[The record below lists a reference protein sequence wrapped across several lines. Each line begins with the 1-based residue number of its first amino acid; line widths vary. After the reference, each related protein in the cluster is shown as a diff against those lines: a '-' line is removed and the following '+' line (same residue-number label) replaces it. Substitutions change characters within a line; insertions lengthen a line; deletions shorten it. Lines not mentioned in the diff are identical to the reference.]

1 MTVRDPQ
8 ERQPLVQEDR
18 RATPEHQAWM
28 QAMVNDNRD
37 LRALIADLTAR
48 VEALETP

>member
-28 QAMVNDNRD
+28 QALVNEIRD
-37 LRALIADLTAR
+37 LKAR
-48 VEALETP
+48 VAALETP

>member
-18 RATPEHQAWM
+18 RATPEHQAFL
-28 QAMVNDNRD
+28 QALVTKIRELED
-37 LRALIADLTAR
+37 R
-48 VEALETP
+48 VAALETP